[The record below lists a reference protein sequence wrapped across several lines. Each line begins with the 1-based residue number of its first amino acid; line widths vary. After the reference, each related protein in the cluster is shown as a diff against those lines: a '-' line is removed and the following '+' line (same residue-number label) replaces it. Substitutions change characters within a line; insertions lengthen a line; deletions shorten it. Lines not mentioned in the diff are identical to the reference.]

1 MSFSIE
7 QLSKDLSLKPLSVW
21 MISAVATILSGSAT
35 AIAAPQTFVCVV
47 LASGGDID
55 PRMKNVDRIVVD
67 PDEPRLDFQV
77 SETMNTQTQENWAY
91 YNAQNEFFG
100 KSSVTIHSTGAF
112 VMAAGFSSTHTM
124 NFIINGREAG
134 FAQLNDKLATGF
146 IKWRCSKF

>member
-1 MSFSIE
+1 MAFPTE
-7 QLSKDLSLKPLSVW
+7 RLSKDLFLKPISVW
-21 MISAVATILSGSAT
+21 MISAAAAILSGSVT
-35 AIAAPQTFVCVV
+35 ANAAPQTFVCVM

-77 SETMNTQTQENWAY
+77 SETMNSATQENWAY
-91 YNAQNEFFG
+91 YNAQSEFFG
-100 KSSVTIHSTGAF
+100 KSSVTIHSTNTL

-134 FAQLNDKLATGF
+134 FTQLNDKLATGF
-146 IKWRCSKF
+146 IKWRCGKF